1 MPLTLQLQQL
11 DIPPGQ
17 RLLIHD
23 LNWEEFE
30 QFLIELGE
38 KRASR
43 IAYSHPTLE
52 IRMPLAKHERAK
64 SFIGDMVK
72 ILLEELEID
81 FECFGST
88 TFKRKKMGFGLE
100 PDDCFYIDHHQQ
112 MIGKDRIDLA
122 IDPPP
127 DSAIEVDVTSK
138 TQTDAYL
145 RLGVPE
151 LWIYGENELKMY
163 VLEDGEYK
171 PIEQSKSFPEFPIA
185 DWVKEGLKRSYEIGR
200 SPALREFRQQ
210 IRLLENSNDL
220 NSLASNSIAMLT

>member
-1 MPLTLQLQQL
+1 MLLTLQLQQL

-38 KRASR
+38 KHASR

-52 IRMPLAKHERAK
+52 IRMPLAKHERTK

-81 FECFGST
+81 CECFGST
-88 TFKRKKMGFGLE
+88 TFKRKEMGFGLE

-112 MIGKDRIDLA
+112 MSGKDRINLA

-127 DSAIEVDVTSK
+127 DLAIEVDVTSK

-185 DWVKEGLKRSYEIGR
+185 DWVKEGLKRSYEIGQ
-200 SPALREFRQQ
+200 SPALREFRQK
-210 IRLLENSNDL
+210 I
-220 NSLASNSIAMLT
+220 